1 MLINPCLV
9 DIAYK
14 FVFPLCQLFKT
25 DVPYAVGDISDYS
38 LVDVAQRNLAL
49 VYDVVEI
56 TVEKIVPNLRV
67 HPRKLK
73 EVRCHHYV
81 KTVF

>member
-14 FVFPLCQLFKT
+14 LVFPLCQLFKT
-25 DVPYAVGDISDYS
+25 NISYAVGDISHYR
-38 LVDVAQRNLAL
+38 LVDVAQRNLTFI
-49 VYDVVEI
+49 YDVVEI

-67 HPRKLK
+67 HPRQLK
-73 EVRCHHYV
+73 EIRCHHYI
-81 KTVF
+81 KAIF